1 MSGQKVSVGDS
12 NVIATRVE
20 PPQLTQHATDL
31 AVKPGFRA
39 PANKKSK
46 AQKKKKKK

>member
-12 NVIATRVE
+12 NVVATRVA
-20 PPQLTQHATDL
+20 PPQLTQHDSDR

-39 PANKKSK
+39 PANTKSK